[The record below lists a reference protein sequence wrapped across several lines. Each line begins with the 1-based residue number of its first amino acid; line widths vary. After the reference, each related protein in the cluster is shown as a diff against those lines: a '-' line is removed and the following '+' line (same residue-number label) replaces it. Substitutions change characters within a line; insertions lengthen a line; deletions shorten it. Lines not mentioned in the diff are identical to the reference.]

1 MSDTSHSGRRRR
13 HLNGR
18 QEQFCRLFVLGDPN
32 WSPLEESVPDTR
44 GHAKRAYVRAGYAAR
59 GASARAAASRL
70 LRSPAVQARIRE
82 LRELELKVESVYLRR
97 WESLLPDAQRVL
109 IDAMRGKPITS
120 VQIQAAKVVLD
131 QALGPVNMR
140 FEARSE
146 ANDDSGLRVTLW
158 SGSHRSPTAGKH
170 DRSD

>member
-1 MSDTSHSGRRRR
+1 MSETSNTGRRRR

-18 QEQFCRLFVLGDPN
+18 QERFCQLFVLGDPE
-32 WSPLEESVPDTR
+32 WSPQEGRVPDTR

-70 LRSPAVQARIRE
+70 LRSRAVQARVRE
-82 LRELELKVESVYLRR
+82 LRELELKIESVYLRR

-109 IDAMRGKPITS
+109 IDAMRGEPITS

-140 FEARSE
+140 FDARSE
-146 ANDDSGLRVTLW
+146 ANDNSQLRVTLW
-158 SGSHRSPTAGKH
+158 SGRANSGSGA
-170 DRSD
+170 SAS